1 MDDRQIIE
9 LYNERSEAAT
19 EQEVDERLLVESLN
33 TFLRSLSQEKCQ
45 ILVRRYWYLSPVK
58 EIAMDF
64 NMSESSV
71 KTILH
76 RTRIKLKHF
85 LEKEGIVI

>member
-1 MDDRQIIE
+1 MEE
-9 LYNERSEAAT
+9 LSECISAGNNT
-19 EQEVDERLLVESLN
+19 EQEVEVRQLVEALN
-33 TFLRSLSQEKCQ
+33 TFLRSLSSEKRR

-58 EIAMDF
+58 EIAGDF

-85 LEKEGIVI
+85 LVKEGIVI

>member
-1 MDDRQIIE
+1 MVLEE
-9 LYNERSEAAT
+9 LGECISAGNRT
-19 EQEVDERLLVESLN
+19 EQEIDAQLLVEALSR
-33 TFLRSLSQEKCQ
+33 FLRNLSTEKRQ

-58 EIAMDF
+58 EIARDF
-64 NMSESSV
+64 EMSESSV